1 MYDWWKRKVKQFKN
15 VSLNFLT
22 KFGKIDIMNRI
33 ELLI

>member
-1 MYDWWKRKVKQFKN
+1 MSDWWKRKVKQFKS